1 MKQNIWTSITETFTP
16 TRYGIS
22 GKKYL
27 LFSTNRESQRRYC
40 SLDRISA
47 SHSCS
52 TLRMPFYLRKLKSI
66 S

>member
-1 MKQNIWTSITETFTP
+1 MKSHLWSTLSESLSP
-16 TRYGIS
+16 GRYGVA

-47 SHSCS
+47 SSS
-52 TLRMPFYLRKLKSI
+52 ISKLRMPFYLRKLKSTV
-66 S
+66 